1 MIFQDITVITP
12 DDDLLAALT
21 SPLGFS
27 SESASTSCEPQP
39 KPTRK
44 RKHSENDHEYV
55 PPTKKTS
62 SEPDSSDSQDSY
74 YYPKKIARKVLKPRG
89 RPPRRADSV
98 SSDGSKDQ
106 DVSRYRELR
115 DKNNEASRKSRLKR
129 KIKDQEYEKEADE
142 LHMKNI
148 RLKAQ
153 VEELEKMV
161 STFRDNLFKI
171 LVAK

>member
-1 MIFQDITVITP
+1 M
-12 DDDLLAALT
+12 
-21 SPLGFS
+21 
-27 SESASTSCEPQP
+27 
-39 KPTRK
+39 
-44 RKHSENDHEYV
+44 
-55 PPTKKTS
+55 
-62 SEPDSSDSQDSY
+62 
-74 YYPKKIARKVLKPRG
+74 
-89 RPPRRADSV
+89 

>member
-1 MIFQDITVITP
+1 M
-12 DDDLLAALT
+12 
-21 SPLGFS
+21 
-27 SESASTSCEPQP
+27 
-39 KPTRK
+39 
-44 RKHSENDHEYV
+44 
-55 PPTKKTS
+55 
-62 SEPDSSDSQDSY
+62 
-74 YYPKKIARKVLKPRG
+74 LKPRG